1 MYNDVDFIFTTSLSS
16 SSYLT
21 KEEAT
26 TALIQSDSTPAMAW
40 VTRQVTMDE
49 MLNSCITGH
58 SYCNLFNNL
67 NGEVYSRPFHSWD
80 KTNDN
85 FSGSYV
91 VTVDVDEF
99 GESAEKYDLQITN
112 YIHEL
117 TQHNLAP
124 SLWYTSFS
132 HQPSE
137 HKLKAH
143 LLYVFDSLI
152 PGRDGGETYRILSEA
167 ICQRISDAGGVPIDK
182 CSTTCSQYINP
193 TNIDNSSLCVEYG
206 ISHAVYSFE
215 DFSLSNLHE
224 IWEGNVMAYVPKSR
238 RMTVSKS
245 LINDYKLMTEDDFLA
260 KYGAQ
265 YHYFY
270 RMEEYEWNTTSTGC
284 QYAEIDEDYFAL
296 YFNVNTLTDGHG
308 RRKKI
313 FERMCERRLMRP
325 EATPNQI
332 AYCAVKDVA
341 LFVDN
346 GDKVFDAEYFMRN
359 VNHCFEL
366 SLEEI
371 MQKYS
376 HNISYLKSKAPKRK
390 IIYKYALGMDLSQK
404 AKARRDVFAEMV
416 FKVYDVALSPEE
428 NSRILASEHNITIAP
443 STLYNYF
450 RDYNVD
456 YTVYK
461 SSRQSEKDNV
471 VQTTLNDM
479 SEQGIKIT
487 CRSLKQLLKDKGVKM
502 SNKTLSDYV
511 RGYKSMNH

>member
-40 VTRQVTMDE
+40 VTQQVTMDE

-58 SYCNLFNNL
+58 SYCSLFHNS
-67 NGEVYSRPFHSWD
+67 NGEVYSHSFRSWD
-80 KTNDN
+80 KTNCN
-85 FSGSYV
+85 FAGSYV

-99 GESAEKYDLQITN
+99 GESVEKYDLQITN

-182 CSTTCSQYINP
+182 CSKTCSQYINP

-206 ISHAVYSFE
+206 VSHTVYSFD
-215 DFSLSNLHE
+215 DFGLSNLHE
-224 IWEGNVMAYVPKSR
+224 IWEENMMSYVPRSR
-238 RMTVSKS
+238 RLTVSKS
-245 LINDYKLMTEDDFLA
+245 LINDYKLLTEEDFLS
-260 KYGAQ
+260 KYGAR

-270 RMEEYEWNTTSTGC
+270 RKEEYEWNTTSTGC

-346 GDKVFDAEYFMRN
+346 GDKVFDAEYFIRN

-376 HNISYLKSKAPKRK
+376 HNISYLKSKSPKRK
-390 IIYKYALGMDLSQK
+390 IIYKYAIGMDLSQK
-404 AKARRDVFAEMV
+404 AKARRDIYAERVFS
-416 FKVYDVALSPEE
+416 VYDFTMSPEE
-428 NSRILASEHNITIAP
+428 NSQMLASEYNITIAP
-443 STLYNYF
+443 STLYNYL

-456 YTVYK
+456 YTEYR
-461 SSRQSEKDNV
+461 SSKQTEKGIIV
-471 VQTTLNDM
+471 LAILSDM
-479 SEQGIKIT
+479 SEQEIKIT
-487 CRSLKQLLKDKGVKM
+487 CRNLKQFLKEKGVKM
-502 SNKTLSDYV
+502 SNKALSDYV
-511 RGYKSMNH
+511 RDYKSMNN

>member
-1 MYNDVDFIFTTSLSS
+1 MFNDVDFIFTTSLSS

-26 TALIQSDSTPAMAW
+26 TALTQSDSIPAMSW
-40 VTRQVTMDE
+40 VTQQVTMDE
-49 MLNSCITGH
+49 MLKSCITGH
-58 SYCNLFNNL
+58 SYCNLFYNL
-67 NGEVYSRPFHSWD
+67 NGEVYSHPFQSWN
-80 KTNDN
+80 KTKDN
-85 FSGSYV
+85 FAGSYV

-99 GESAEKYDLQITN
+99 GESALKYDLQITN
-112 YIHEL
+112 YVKVL
-117 TQHNLAP
+117 AQHNLAP

-132 HQPSE
+132 HQPAE
-137 HKLKAH
+137 QKLKVH

-152 PGRDGGETYRILSEA
+152 PGRDGGETYRMLSEA

-182 CSTTCSQYINP
+182 CSKTCSQYANP
-193 TNIDNSSLCVEYG
+193 TNINNSSLCVEYG
-206 ISHAVYSFE
+206 VSHTVYSFD
-215 DFSLSNLHE
+215 DFGLSNLHE

-284 QYAEIDEDYFAL
+284 QYAEIDEDYFSL
-296 YFNVNTLTDGHG
+296 YFNATTLTDGHG

-487 CRSLKQLLKDKGVKM
+487 CRSLKQHLKDKGVKM

-511 RGYKSMNH
+511 RDYKSMNH

>member
-1 MYNDVDFIFTTSLSS
+1 MVKYVEYTFTTSISS
-16 SSYLT
+16 DSYQT

-26 TALIQSDSTPAMAW
+26 TALIQSDSAPAMAW
-40 VTRQVTMDE
+40 VTQQVTMDE

-67 NGEVYSRPFHSWD
+67 NGEVYSRPFRSWD

-85 FSGSYV
+85 FAGSYV
-91 VTVDVDEF
+91 ATVDVDEF
-99 GESAEKYDLQITN
+99 GDSALKYDLQITN
-112 YIHEL
+112 YINVL
-117 TQHNLAP
+117 AQHNLAP
-124 SLWYTSFS
+124 SFWYTSFS

-143 LLYVFDSLI
+143 LLYVFDSMI

-182 CSTTCSQYINP
+182 CSKTCSQYINP
-193 TNIDNSSLCVEYG
+193 TNINNSSLCVESG
-206 ISHAVYSFE
+206 ISHTVYSFE
-215 DFSLSNLHE
+215 DFGLSNLHE
-224 IWEGNVMAYVPKSR
+224 IWEENVMAYVPKTKR
-238 RMTVSKS
+238 LTVSKS

-270 RMEEYEWNTTSTGC
+270 RMEEYEWNTASNGC
-284 QYAEIDEDYFAL
+284 RYAEIDDEYFAL
-296 YFNVNTLTDGHG
+296 YFNAVTLTDGHG

-346 GDKVFDAEYFMRN
+346 EDGVFDADYFKRN

-366 SLEEI
+366 SLTEI

-376 HNISYLKSKAPKRK
+376 HNISYLKSKAPTRK
-390 IIYKYALGMDLSQK
+390 KLYKYPPGMNLAQK
-404 AKARRDVFAEMV
+404 AKARRDIYAEIVFS
-416 FKVYDVALSPEE
+416 VYDFTMSPEE
-428 NSRILASEHNITIAP
+428 NSKMLASEYNITIAT

-450 RDYNVD
+450 KDYNVD
-456 YTVYK
+456 YTEYK
-461 SSRQSEKDNV
+461 SSKQVEKEIT
-471 VQTTLNDM
+471 VQTILNDM
-479 SEQGIKIT
+479 SEGGVKIT
-487 CRSLKQLLKDKGVKM
+487 CRNLKQLLKDKGVKM
-502 SNKTLSDYV
+502 SNKALSDYV
-511 RGYKSMNH
+511 RAYKSMNN

>member
-26 TALIQSDSTPAMAW
+26 TALIKSENTPAMAW
-40 VTRQVTMDE
+40 GTQQVTMDE
-49 MLNSCITGH
+49 MLNSCITGY
-58 SYCNLFNNL
+58 SYCNLFHNL
-67 NGEVYSRPFHSWD
+67 NGEVYSRPFYSWD

-85 FSGSYV
+85 FAGSYV

-99 GESAEKYDLQITN
+99 GESALEYDLQITN
-112 YIHEL
+112 YVNVL
-117 TQHNLAP
+117 AQHNLAP
-124 SLWYTSFS
+124 SFWYTSFS

-137 HKLKAH
+137 HKIKAH

-152 PGRDGGETYRILSEA
+152 PGRDGGETYRMLSEA

-182 CSTTCSQYINP
+182 CSKTCSQYINP
-193 TNIDNSSLCVEYG
+193 TNINNSSLCVEFG
-206 ISHAVYSFE
+206 ISHTVYSFD
-215 DFSLSNLHE
+215 DFGLSNLRE
-224 IWEGNVMAYVPKSR
+224 IWEDNVMHYVPKSR

-245 LINDYKLMTEDDFLA
+245 LINDYNLLSEEDFLA
-260 KYGAQ
+260 KYGAR

-270 RMEEYEWNTTSTGC
+270 RKEEYEWNMTSTGC
-284 QYAEIDEDYFAL
+284 QYAEIDEDYFSL
-296 YFNVNTLTDGHG
+296 YFNVNTLTDGQG

-332 AYCAVKDVA
+332 AYCAVKDVV

-346 GDKVFDAEYFMRN
+346 GDGAFDADYFKRN
-359 VNHCFEL
+359 VNRCFEL

-371 MQKYS
+371 EQKYS
-376 HNISYLKSKAPKRK
+376 HNISYLKSRAPKRK
-390 IIYKYALGMDLSQK
+390 VIYKYALGMDLAQK
-404 AKARRDVFAEMV
+404 AKARRGIYAEMV
-416 FKVYDVALSPEE
+416 FNVYDFTMSPED
-428 NSRILASEHNITIAP
+428 NSRMLAREYNITIAP

-450 RDYNVD
+450 KDYNVD

-461 SSRQSEKDNV
+461 SSRQSEKESI

-502 SNKTLSDYV
+502 SNKTLSDYI
-511 RGYKSMNH
+511 RAYKSMNY